1 LGAEECA
8 IQTIKTLPVI
18 TPLGWSRCERDRKLV
33 SLEATCGDWNPMQ
46 LITTAP
52 LRPCAVRQ
60 PSGRPQLRFARL
72 LLLLGLAMQA
82 IGTDAAA
89 EETAASE
96 VRVLNEVLNPVS
108 ERLFGQFLE
117 RASFGEPGPEAALI
131 PGTNRLQPAAVA
143 MMQEMR
149 IPVIRFPGGLDVDYL
164 DWRDMLDNAPD
175 RAGER
180 PISYG
185 VGGDPITN
193 RFGIEEYF
201 ALRDTLGNE
210 TILVVN
216 LLDAVSRKVPLREAA
231 LRAAGLVAY
240 ANAPLGANLP
250 QGMPDWPAV
259 RARNG
264 HSKPHRAEYVQLG
277 NETWLWPDERLVDA
291 EGRPLDKVSMAAWM
305 RECLTLFIAQ
315 IRAVDPAIRIIV
327 DGRMP
332 LGVERE
338 VLADPAVLQGADFAA
353 FHRYE
358 PGPMVRLK
366 RNGEPVDPEALSPT
380 DWWRAWAAMPGHYG
394 PAGQNRGIGPR
405 VGFARDL
412 GYRIAVT
419 EWNRNGWSTDE
430 TRIPPSLG
438 EHDWHISVGIGVA
451 GFLHG
456 LMRSDVEI
464 ATQSMLVGAN
474 WDIAAVHVDTAGKEE
489 PYYSPQAQV
498 AKLYRHHHGGQRL
511 RIETSP
517 LPTYDQPL
525 SMGWMHAPSGTVAFV
540 DVMATRSAK
549 TLYIH
554 AVNRDGERSFPLAV
568 DLSALPAGREASRFT
583 WALRPEVL
591 TAAAGEI
598 AVTTETK
605 LAVSD
610 ALLRTVLPPKSVSI
624 VEIGL
629 ARE

>member
-1 LGAEECA
+1 
-8 IQTIKTLPVI
+8 
-18 TPLGWSRCERDRKLV
+18 
-33 SLEATCGDWNPMQ
+33 MQ
-46 LITTAP
+46 LISTGP
-52 LRPCAVRQ
+52 LCPCDVRQ
-60 PSGRPQLRFARL
+60 ISGRPQVSFACL
-72 LLLLGLAMQA
+72 LLLFGLAMQA
-82 IGTDAAA
+82 IGTGATA
-89 EETAASE
+89 EETAAVE
-96 VRVLNEVLNPVS
+96 VRVLNEVLNPVN

-117 RASFGEPGPEAALI
+117 RASFGERGPEAALI

-143 MMQEMR
+143 LMQEMR

-164 DWRDMLDNAPD
+164 DWRDMLDNVPD

-264 HSKPHRAEYVQLG
+264 HTKPHRAEYVQLG
-277 NETWLWPDERLVDA
+277 NETWLWPHKRLVAA
-291 EGRPLDKVSMAAWM
+291 EGQPLDKVFMASWM
-305 RECLTLFIAQ
+305 RECLTLYIAQ

-332 LGVERE
+332 FGVERE
-338 VLADPAVLQGADFAA
+338 VLADPTILEGADFAA
-353 FHRYE
+353 FHHYE

-366 RNGEPVDPEALSPT
+366 RNGVPVDPEALSPT

-394 PAGQNRGIGPR
+394 PAGQNWSIGPSA
-405 VGFARDL
+405 GLARDL

-419 EWNRNGWSTDE
+419 EWNWNGWATEE

-438 EHDWHISVGIGVA
+438 ERDWNVSAGIGVA

-474 WDIAAVHVDTAGKEE
+474 WNIAAIHVDTAGKEA

-498 AKLYRHHHGGQRL
+498 AKLYRQHHGDQRL

-517 LPTYDQPL
+517 LPTYDQSL
-525 SMGWMHAPSGTVAFV
+525 SMGWMDAPTGTVAFV

-549 TLYIH
+549 MLFIH
-554 AVNRDGERSFPLAV
+554 AVNRDGERSFPFAV
-568 DLSALPAGREASRFT
+568 DLSALPAGSEASRYT
-583 WALRPEVL
+583 WASRPEVS

-598 AVTTETK
+598 AVTTVTK

-610 ALLRTVLPPKSVSI
+610 ARLRTVLPPRSVSI
-624 VEIGL
+624 VEIDL
-629 ARE
+629 AQE